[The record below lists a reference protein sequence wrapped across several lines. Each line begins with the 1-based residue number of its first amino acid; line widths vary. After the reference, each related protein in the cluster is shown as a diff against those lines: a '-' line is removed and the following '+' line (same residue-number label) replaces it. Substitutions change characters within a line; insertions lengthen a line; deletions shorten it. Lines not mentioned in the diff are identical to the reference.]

1 MTLSM
6 ISAVMERLV
15 SSTKYRIS
23 KIFRYD
29 FDWESLE
36 LIILLESMS
45 LSSFMYF
52 STTFK
57 FKSEATLLVVITI
70 FLLSE

>member
-1 MTLSM
+1 M

-15 SSTKYRIS
+15 SFIKYRIS

-29 FDWESLE
+29 FYWGSHE

-45 LSSFMYF
+45 LSSFIYL

-57 FKSEATLLVVITI
+57 FKSEANLLVVITI